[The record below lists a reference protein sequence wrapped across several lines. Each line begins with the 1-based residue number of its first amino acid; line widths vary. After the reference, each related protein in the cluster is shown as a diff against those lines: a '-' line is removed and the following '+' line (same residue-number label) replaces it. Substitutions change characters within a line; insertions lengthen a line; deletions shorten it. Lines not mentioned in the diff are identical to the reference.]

1 MAVEA
6 SNADFRDGSS
16 PIRLVSL
23 RGSELLSSGS
33 SETDAAIELRSY
45 FQSAVDYN
53 GMNHHNISII
63 FMDECD
69 ALLSSNIVGATLAML
84 LDNMNTLSSVDEGS
98 FKGLSDNNDHNHV
111 GAWKRVLVIAATNR
125 IDAIPVGLR
134 RPGRFDREISISPP
148 NNIERYHILKSLI
161 SKYQNDMKEKHLQ
174 GTSLTGYLPKSVD
187 QVELKNIADTCVG
200 YVAADLAA
208 LVRSATLIERDLT
221 TDTLKFAMK
230 DVGAS
235 ALRISAIN
243 SPPSTRWEDISGD
256 AGGAKTALRQA
267 VEWPRLK
274 EKDFARLGLKPPRG
288 ILLHGPPGCA
298 KTSLARAAAGSVGVA
313 FLSLSPAEVYSSSY
327 VGEAESVVRRAFALA
342 RSASPCIL
350 FFDEIDSIVGSPTSS
365 SKGASFGMDRGTSAE
380 GTYLSILLVM
390 TLYLAFTFRRPNL

>member
-1 MAVEA
+1 
-6 SNADFRDGSS
+6 
-16 PIRLVSL
+16 L

-33 SETDAAIELRSY
+33 SESDAAIELRKH
-45 FQSAVDYN
+45 FHSAADYN
-53 GMNHHNISII
+53 DRSHKNISVI

-69 ALLSSNIVGATLAML
+69 ALLSSDIVGATLALL
-84 LDNMNTLSSVDEGS
+84 LDKMTALSSVEEGD
-98 FKGLSDNNDHNHV
+98 FQGISDNHEHNHV

-125 IDAIPVGLR
+125 IDAIPMGLR
-134 RPGRFDREISISPP
+134 RPGRFDREICISPP
-148 NNIERYHILKSLI
+148 NNSQRYYILKSLI
-161 SKYQNDMKEKHLQ
+161 SKYQNEMNEKHSHNS
-174 GTSLTGYLPKSVD
+174 SLNRYLPKPLN
-187 QVELKNIADTCVG
+187 QIELKNIADSSVG

-208 LVRSATLIERDLT
+208 LVRSATIIKDDLT
-221 TDTLKFAMK
+221 AATLRLAMK

-235 ALRISAIN
+235 ALRISTIN
-243 SPPSTRWEDISGD
+243 CPPSTCWSDIAGD

-267 VEWPRLK
+267 IEWPRLK

-298 KTSLARAAAGSVGVA
+298 KTTLARAAAGAAGVA
-313 FLSLSPAEVYSSSY
+313 FLSLSPADVYSSSY

-365 SKGASFGMDRGTSAE
+365 SNEGSFGMDRGTSAE
-380 GTYLSILLVM
+380 GAYLSVLFLFPSEFSF
-390 TLYLAFTFRRPNL
+390 LSFPSPNLYPKYE